1 MENVKIGAYLGALA
15 REGIKHP
22 LFEEIKKAYLD
33 DIAFENQDILLQTLI
48 EQYKRTI
55 HLLGKYVKKSKTSF
69 LSAELQRVN
78 QFDFNNIDAR
88 SLHLKIVAAV
98 CHFAKR
104 NWNIDSSNTM
114 TIVKISHDKP
124 MLTPLSFIRLRV
136 GDGIEQIIINE
147 LNSPTRDLN
156 DQEKL
161 GRLILILYFYTAINN
176 YNDIQLI
183 LDNLEKIYY
192 FEGVCFFY
200 HKNNKA
206 EVRFIFND
214 FVVVALMQ
222 YKAIK
227 KKPLL
232 RQHIKAALNAYFD
245 KLDHKEFKGLSHIK
259 LRQVRNSLCIIKASC
274 FGQMMYFTPTVSQA
288 LPQSVF
294 IRLLSG
300 RASDNG
306 QIESST
312 LLKGHVLHKKWQA
325 LSLCNTQYFD
335 TKITQKKLLSLFE
348 QVASLSENKQ
358 PRKTISAAVAHF
370 YEHQPQDTSLY
381 LMILVAWFYS
391 LLTQGGVIKK
401 RIKDKTAIDYVK
413 STSSPFFTVFST
425 CNCGLLTADN
435 WVEKLNEM
443 ADLFQ
448 SATRKRYVYYL
459 AVFLKESEIVP
470 GLCLSDL
477 DVYSSSNVVDAN
489 LISPAHG
496 ELILKH
502 LEKQFGASLIY
513 QYAYI
518 LFCLSFYS
526 GLRRAEAQY
535 LTLGNFSFAVNERL
549 AADEFD
555 FVTLS
560 IRNNRHRSLKT
571 PSAKRQLPL
580 DALWPKEA
588 LAKLRTVYSLKKL
601 QGQKDKE
608 LLFSCQKSVITA
620 FSLITELM
628 RTLTGD
634 RTLRIHHL
642 RHSFANWTWC
652 CLNQKILVVG
662 QSKLMLFNDDFF
674 ADDRLKRLQQRLK
687 YNDYS
692 RKRAFILSHL
702 MGHKDVTSTLN
713 SYLHLKDIF
722 HFLNYDVTLTKYFLS
737 ECVGRATLEP
747 EEFGISIAE
756 RIKYSTQAAEQIYSI
771 KPAKVKLKSATLDKF
786 SFKILGKVKSNLP
799 SKNTQDK
806 DTVSIIDWARAIQAL
821 EHKSIIEVSQAYRIP
836 LKELEKV
843 ALNAKLVSEQYP
855 HRGKKLPKWPS
866 FPVLVQTKDNEGLS
880 QADITTLKL
889 CELVEEKI
897 KQGGLTWPDIRSAME
912 ILRFA
917 AAGKNYALRCPER
930 RQAKLFIR
938 FCQILGLKGRHFV
951 FRYHQMDLSDEKANM
966 VTDLWKEYLASV
978 GFGSSRFVSAQMSEG
993 QYLQKGTENG
1003 VLEIAVVATKYKR
1016 IQRHYSIFSFFHL
1029 MLILSFNHTN

>member
-1 MENVKIGAYLGALA
+1 MESVKIGTYLSELGH
-15 REGIKHP
+15 EGVEHP
-22 LFEEIKKAYLD
+22 LFNEIKAAYLAEYSIED
-33 DIAFENQDILLQTLI
+33 QDTLVEKFI

-55 HLLGKYVKKSKTSF
+55 HLLGKYIKKSKNSF
-69 LSAELQRVN
+69 LPDELEKVEQSE
-78 QFDFNNIDAR
+78 FNTIEAR
-88 SLHLKIVAAV
+88 TLHLKIVLAV
-98 CHFAKR
+98 CNYAKR
-104 NWNIDSSNTM
+104 TWNIDSPNNSM
-114 TIVKISHDKP
+114 IVKISRDKP
-124 MLTPLSFIRLRV
+124 MLTPLSFIMLIV
-136 GDGIEQIIINE
+136 GDEIEQIILNE

-156 DQEKL
+156 EQEKL
-161 GRLILILYFYTAINN
+161 GRLILILYFYTNINN

-183 LDNLEKIYY
+183 LNNLDCIYY
-192 FEGVCFFY
+192 FGGVCFFHY
-200 HKNNKA
+200 DNNQDDI
-206 EVRFIFND
+206 RFLLID
-214 FVVVALMQ
+214 VVVLALMQ
-222 YKAIK
+222 YKAVKRKSI
-227 KKPLL
+227 L
-232 RQHIKAALNAYFD
+232 RQHIKIGLNAFVN
-245 KLDHKEFKGLSHIK
+245 KLSDGKFKNLSLIK
-259 LRQVRNSLCIIKASC
+259 LRQVRNSLSIIKESC
-274 FGQMMYFTPTVSQA
+274 FEQTMYFVPTVSQA
-288 LPQSVF
+288 LPQPVF
-294 IRLLSG
+294 IRLITG
-300 RASDNG
+300 RAYEYGQVDNKSRING
-306 QIESST
+306 LDFYNRWQNVSLSN
-312 LLKGHVLHKKWQA
+312 KKYIDA
-325 LSLCNTQYFD
+325 
-335 TKITQKKLLSLFE
+335 KITQKKLRSLIE
-348 QVASLSENKQ
+348 QVSLLSENKQ
-358 PRKTISAAVAHF
+358 PRKNISAAVAQF
-370 YEHQPQDTSLY
+370 FDNQPHDSSPY

-391 LLTQGGVIKK
+391 LLTQGGMVKK

-413 STSSPFFTVFST
+413 STSSPFFTLFST
-425 CNCGLLTADN
+425 CDIKLLDADS
-435 WVEKLNEM
+435 WIKKLNEM
-443 ADLFQ
+443 ADLFK

-470 GLCLSDL
+470 DLCLSDL
-477 DVYSSSNVVDAN
+477 DVYSSPNVVDAN

-518 LFCLSFYS
+518 LFCLCFYS
-526 GLRRAEAQY
+526 GLRRGEAQY
-535 LTLGNFSFAVNERL
+535 LTLGDFSFAYNEEL
-549 AADEFD
+549 TATEFD

-560 IRNNRHRSLKT
+560 IRNNRYRVLKT
-571 PSAKRQLPL
+571 PSAKRKLPL
-580 DALWPKEA
+580 DGLWPKEA

-608 LLFSCQKSVITA
+608 LLFSCQKSVMTA

-652 CLNQKILVVG
+652 CFSKKMLMVG

-674 ADDRLKRLQQRLK
+674 AEDRLKRLQERLK

-692 RKRAFILSHL
+692 RKKAYILSHL

-737 ECVGRATLEP
+737 ECVGRATLAEDG
-747 EEFGISIAE
+747 FGMSIAE

-786 SFKILGKVKSNLP
+786 SCKILGKVKSNLP
-799 SKNTQDK
+799 SKNTKDK
-806 DTVSIIDWARAIQAL
+806 DTVSIIDWARAIEAL

-866 FPVLVQTKDNEGLS
+866 FPVLVQTKDNKGLS

-889 CELVEEKI
+889 CELAEEKI

-917 AAGKNYALRCPER
+917 AAGKNYAVRCPER

-966 VTDLWKEYLASV
+966 VTKLWKEYLASV
-978 GFGSSRFVSAQMSEG
+978 GFGSSRFVCAPMSEG

-1029 MLILSFNHTN
+1029 MLILSFNHTK